1 MTAPAIS
8 MSVVLPGA
16 PSAPT
21 GVGDSGLGG
30 VFEGL
35 LAALANAGD
44 PKPASTGLSPDG
56 AASAD
61 RPEDD
66 ATQATPDA
74 GLALLLTVPVAA
86 PFVAPAIE
94 PEDAAATPDVLAPRQ
109 ARPTETGAV
118 PQSSTLEIPALVEDQ
133 KITRDVVQAEAAQ
146 PEKSGAAEPKA
157 AAPAA
162 PRTDTAVGNQV
173 ASSRQAAQAPAPAPA
188 PAPVAD
194 IQTAPPPPP
203 AVAAVEPRPEVAP
216 TIIAAAAA
224 ETPVAPEALRVTPTT
239 GDIRRAVGSRSER
252 RADATG
258 RPASTDPT
266 GSSPVKAAASAIL
279 AEAIDPTPSDAVAPV
294 DAESLAKEPTDA
306 PAVDQPSLP
315 AEIRA
320 QTAQA
325 LATADAAAATRGSPE
340 TVAKLAADIIRKL
353 DGQSTRFDLE
363 LNPHGM
369 GKVDVAIEIDRAGK
383 LTAAMT
389 FDTAQ
394 SAAELRGRSAEL
406 RHALEQAGF
415 SVSDSGLTFDT
426 AGQNAGFGGRDAA
439 QQQQDRAWS
448 GRAFQRAQN
457 GADEA
462 DLIQTG
468 APPLSSG
475 WTRSGVDIRI

>member
-21 GVGDSGLGG
+21 GVGAGDSGLGG

-74 GLALLLTVPVAA
+74 GLALLLTVPAAA
-86 PFVAPAIE
+86 PLVTPAIE
-94 PEDAAATPDVLAPRQ
+94 PEDAASTPDVLAARQ
-109 ARPTETGAV
+109 TRPTETGAV
-118 PQSSTLEIPALVEDQ
+118 PQSSTPEIPALVEDQ
-133 KITRDVVQAEAAQ
+133 KITRDVAQAEAAQ

-162 PRTDTAVGNQV
+162 PRTDPAVGNQA
-173 ASSRQAAQAPAPAPA
+173 ASSRPAAPA
-188 PAPVAD
+188 PAPVSD

-216 TIIAAAAA
+216 TIIAAAAG

-239 GDIRRAVGSRSER
+239 GDIRRAAGSRSER

-258 RPASTDPT
+258 RPASVDPT